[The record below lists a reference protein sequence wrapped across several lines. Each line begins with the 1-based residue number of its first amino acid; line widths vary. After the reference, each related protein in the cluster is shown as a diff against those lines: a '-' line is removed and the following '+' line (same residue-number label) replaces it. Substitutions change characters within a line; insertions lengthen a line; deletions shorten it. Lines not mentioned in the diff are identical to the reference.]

1 MFEVVSSWFLVWL
14 AEIIASLP
22 WVWVG
27 LVQLGKLGFHTVY
40 ETFVISKCT
49 FDPNLGAESNHLV
62 MNITI
67 PTHLLGP
74 YDIVSQ
80 ISYVATLL
88 KDREMAYWKMIEKII
103 IDQ

>member
-14 AEIIASLP
+14 AEILASLP

-40 ETFVISKCT
+40 ETFVISKSI

-74 YDIVSQ
+74 YDIEFSNFLCGHV
-80 ISYVATLL
+80 I
-88 KDREMAYWKMIEKII
+88 KR
-103 IDQ
+103 